1 MPAISIRITNLEA
14 IRSAFAKSPVLMTRE
29 LDKAIK
35 TSVFAIERDS
45 KLRTPV
51 DTGRLR
57 SSHQS
62 TFTPLK
68 GVLEPTAEYAI
79 YVHQGTRYMKGRPF
93 LLEAVQGNEVKV
105 QQNFKD
111 AVQNVLD
118 QIGRAT

>member
-1 MPAISIRITNLEA
+1 MPNIAIRITNLEA
-14 IRSAFAKSPVLMTRE
+14 IRSAFAKSPVLMARE

-45 KLRTPV
+45 KIRTPV

-68 GVLEPTAEYAI
+68 GVLEPRAEYAI

-93 LLEAVQGNEVKV
+93 LLQAVQSNEVKV
-105 QQNFKD
+105 QQNFRD